1 MLRSIKTALCGL
13 LALLTATA
21 AGCTGTAPDATTAPA
36 ATTTVETEPV
46 TLPVT
51 TAPAGAS
58 TDSAFEGD
66 SAVSYNELEIK
77 KNINEIESAFDE
89 LLDTHHFAGSVYAK
103 VGNDFEYIKTRGFA
117 NQGAH
122 LDNSIYRSSYGG
134 SLTKLF
140 TATAVMKLAE
150 EKKLSLNDTLDKY
163 FAGCTYGKEVT
174 IRQLL
179 TMTSGIP
186 NYVSRKSEMTPNA
199 HLKGTLS
206 GDDYEKNKATILSW
220 ILSQPLGKVKDG
232 NFEFS
237 DSNYYLLG
245 EIIGSVSQ
253 MPYET
258 YMSEHIFKPA
268 LMNKTGFEADDA
280 TTRPYDSTP
289 EAATLLYEGV
299 GYSAL
304 GVITNVSDLLKFI
317 EAFTGGTLISETSV
331 REMMTDNGTGYG
343 CGAFVSGDCFSCIG
357 EIDAYSAKLSFS
369 TDKRKIFAAMSNYKD
384 TDTNL
389 IHRVFRN
396 YLVKYSH

>member
-1 MLRSIKTALCGL
+1 MLRSIKTALCCL
-13 LALLTATA
+13 LAALTATA
-21 AGCTGTAPDATTAPA
+21 AGCTGAAQDVTTAPSPATA
-36 ATTTVETEPV
+36 AATEPV
-46 TLPVT
+46 TLPPD
-51 TAPAGAS
+51 ANPGGAS
-58 TDSAFEGD
+58 ADSAFYGD
-66 SAVSYNELEIK
+66 SAVSYDELEIK
-77 KNINEIESAFDE
+77 KNINEIETAFDE
-89 LLDTHHFAGSVYAK
+89 LLDTHHFSGSVYAK

-140 TATAVMKLAE
+140 TAAAVMKLAE
-150 EKKLSLNDTLDKY
+150 EKKLSLDDTLDKY
-163 FAGCTYGKEVT
+163 FSGCAYGSKVT

-186 NYVSRKSEMTPNA
+186 NYIARQRVIAPND
-199 HLKGTLS
+199 HLKDTLS

-220 ILSQPLGKVKDG
+220 ILSQPLGEVKKG
-232 NFEFS
+232 TFAFS

-258 YMSEHIFKPA
+258 YMTEQIFKPA

-280 TTRPYDSTP
+280 TTRPYDSRP
-289 EAATLLYEGV
+289 ETATLLYEGV

-317 EAFTGGTLISETSV
+317 EAFTGGTLISEESV
-331 REMMTDNGTGYG
+331 REMMNDSGTGYG
-343 CGAFVSGDCFSCIG
+343 CGAFVSGDCLACVG

-369 TDKRKIFAAMSNYKD
+369 VDKQKIFAAMSNYEE

-396 YLVKYSH
+396 YLAKYSH

>member
-1 MLRSIKTALCGL
+1 MLRSIKTALCCL
-13 LALLTATA
+13 LAALTATA
-21 AGCTGTAPDATTAPA
+21 AGCTGTSQDATTAPSVTVTA
-36 ATTTVETEPV
+36 ATEPV
-46 TLPVT
+46 TQP
-51 TAPAGAS
+51 TAAVPEDATA
-58 TDSAFEGD
+58 DSAFEGD
-66 SAVSYNELEIK
+66 SAVSYDELEIK
-77 KNINEIESAFDE
+77 KNINEIENVFDK
-89 LLDTHHFAGSVYAK
+89 LLDTHHFSGSVYAK

-117 NQGAH
+117 DRGAH

-150 EKKLSLNDTLDKY
+150 EKKLSLDDTLDKY
-163 FAGCTYGKEVT
+163 FSGCAYGKEVT

-186 NYVSRKSEMTPNA
+186 NYVERQSVIAPND
-199 HLKGTLS
+199 HLKGNLS

-220 ILSQPLGKVKDG
+220 ILSQPLGEVKEG
-232 NFEFS
+232 AFAFS

-253 MPYET
+253 TPYET
-258 YMSEHIFKPA
+258 YMNEQIFKPA

-280 TTRPYDSTP
+280 TTRPYESKP
-289 EAATLLYEGV
+289 ETATLLYEGV
-299 GYSAL
+299 GYAAL

-317 EAFTGGTLISETSV
+317 EAFTGGTLISEASV
-331 REMMTDNGTGYG
+331 KEMMNDGGTGYG
-343 CGAFVSGDCFSCIG
+343 FGAFVSGDRLSCIG
-357 EIDAYSAKLSFS
+357 VIDAYSAKLSFS
-369 TDKRKIFAAMSNYKD
+369 TDKRKIFAAMSNYEE

-396 YLVKYSH
+396 YLAKYSH

>member
-21 AGCTGTAPDATTAPA
+21 AGCTGTAQDATTAPSA
-36 ATTTVETEPV
+36 ATTAATEPV
-46 TLPVT
+46 TLPAT
-51 TAPAGAS
+51 TAPVSAS
-58 TDSAFEGD
+58 ADSAFEGD

-77 KNINEIESAFDE
+77 KNINEIESAFDK
-89 LLDTHHFAGSVYAK
+89 LLDARHFSGSVYAK

-150 EKKLSLNDTLDKY
+150 EKKLSLDDTLDKY
-163 FAGCTYGKEVT
+163 FAGCAYGKEVT

-186 NYVSRKSEMTPNA
+186 NYVSRESEMMPND
-199 HLKGTLS
+199 HLKGMLS
-206 GDDYEKNKATILSW
+206 AGDYEKNKATILSW
-220 ILSQPLGKVKDG
+220 ILSQPLDKVKDG
-232 NFEFS
+232 DYVFS

-258 YMSEHIFKPA
+258 YMSEKIFKPA

-280 TTRPYDSTP
+280 TTRPYDSKP
-289 EAATLLYEGV
+289 ETAILLYESV

-304 GVITNVSDLLKFI
+304 GVITNVSDLLKFV
-317 EAFTGGTLISETSV
+317 EAFTGGTLISDASV

-343 CGAFVSGDCFSCIG
+343 CGAFVIGDYLACIG
-357 EIDAYSAKLSFS
+357 EIDAYSAKLGFS
-369 TDKRKIFAAMSNYKD
+369 ADKRNIFAAMSNYRE

-396 YLVKYSH
+396 YLAKYSH

>member
-21 AGCTGTAPDATTAPA
+21 AGCTGTAQDATTAPSAITTA
-36 ATTTVETEPV
+36 ATEPV
-46 TLPVT
+46 TFPAT
-51 TAPAGAS
+51 TAPVSAS
-58 TDSAFEGD
+58 ADSAFEGD

-77 KNINEIESAFDE
+77 KNINEIESAFDK
-89 LLDTHHFAGSVYAK
+89 LLDARHFSGSVYAK

>member
-1 MLRSIKTALCGL
+1 M
-13 LALLTATA
+13 
-21 AGCTGTAPDATTAPA
+21 
-36 ATTTVETEPV
+36 
-46 TLPVT
+46 
-51 TAPAGAS
+51 
-58 TDSAFEGD
+58 
-66 SAVSYNELEIK
+66 
-77 KNINEIESAFDE
+77 
-89 LLDTHHFAGSVYAK
+89 
-103 VGNDFEYIKTRGFA
+103 
-117 NQGAH
+117 
-122 LDNSIYRSSYGG
+122 
-134 SLTKLF
+134 
-140 TATAVMKLAE
+140 
-150 EKKLSLNDTLDKY
+150 
-163 FAGCTYGKEVT
+163 
-174 IRQLL
+174 
-179 TMTSGIP
+179 
-186 NYVSRKSEMTPNA
+186 
-199 HLKGTLS
+199 
-206 GDDYEKNKATILSW
+206 
-220 ILSQPLGKVKDG
+220 KDG

>member
-1 MLRSIKTALCGL
+1 MLRSIKTALCCL
-13 LALLTATA
+13 LAALTATA
-21 AGCTGTAPDATTAPA
+21 AGCAGTVQDATTAPLSTA
-36 ATTTVETEPV
+36 ASATEPD
-46 TLPVT
+46 TQ
-51 TAPAGAS
+51 PATVDQPDAS
-58 TDSAFEGD
+58 ADSAFEGD
-66 SAVSYNELEIK
+66 SAVSYDELEIK
-77 KNINEIESAFDE
+77 KNINEIETAFDE
-89 LLDTHHFAGSVYAK
+89 LLDTHHFSGSVYAK

-140 TATAVMKLAE
+140 TAAAVMKLAE
-150 EKKLSLNDTLDKY
+150 EKKLSLDDTLDKY
-163 FAGCTYGKEVT
+163 FSGCAYGSKVT

-186 NYVSRKSEMTPNA
+186 NYIARQRVIAPND
-199 HLKGTLS
+199 HLKDTLS

-220 ILSQPLGKVKDG
+220 ILSQPLGEVKKG
-232 NFEFS
+232 TFAFS

-258 YMSEHIFKPA
+258 YMTEQIFKPA

-280 TTRPYDSTP
+280 TTRPYDSRP
-289 EAATLLYEGV
+289 ETATLLYEGV

-317 EAFTGGTLISETSV
+317 EAFTGGTLISEESV
-331 REMMTDNGTGYG
+331 REMMNDSGTGYG
-343 CGAFVSGDCFSCIG
+343 CGAFVSGDCLACVG

-369 TDKRKIFAAMSNYKD
+369 ADKRKIFAAMSNYEE

-396 YLVKYSH
+396 YLAKYSH